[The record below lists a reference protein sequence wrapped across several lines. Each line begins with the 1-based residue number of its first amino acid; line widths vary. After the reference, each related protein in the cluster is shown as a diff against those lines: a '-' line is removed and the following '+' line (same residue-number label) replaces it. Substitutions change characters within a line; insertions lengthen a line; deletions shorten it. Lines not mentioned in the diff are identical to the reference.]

1 MPPVTPK
8 DSKKRSILDVKSS
21 RITKKP
27 VSLSTPSMAVK
38 STRASLLRKERTA
51 LSSSQRTDSRPPAVS
66 GLSPSQTIKKPS
78 GEPRRSGTSTTR
90 LPVATPLALKA
101 PRIQPRRQNPIVSH
115 SSQTEQPDTT
125 TSNIRKSVEL
135 LNTTT
140 KKRCV
145 IDTTRPAAATRPPT
159 TTPTPSLRA
168 PRIQPRK
175 QNPIMPLSSKLKQ
188 PNTTTTRPPIATPLS
203 LRTPRIQP
211 RKQNPIMPRSS
222 KPEQPTTTI
231 SDTVA
236 AKTKNI
242 SSKSLDTNVKKR
254 CALDEKVK
262 VPSIVQS
269 NPFHVAKVESSRTH

>member
-27 VSLSTPSMAVK
+27 V
-38 STRASLLRKERTA
+38 TRASLLRKERTA
-51 LSSSQRTDSRPPAVS
+51 LSSSQRTDSRPPAGS

-101 PRIQPRRQNPIVSH
+101 PRIQPRRQKPIVSR

-125 TSNIRKSVEL
+125 ISNIVAAGTKRKSVE
-135 LNTTT
+135 
-140 KKRCV
+140 
-145 IDTTRPAAATRPPT
+145 
-159 TTPTPSLRA
+159 
-168 PRIQPRK
+168 
-175 QNPIMPLSSKLKQ
+175 
-188 PNTTTTRPPIATPLS
+188 
-203 LRTPRIQP
+203 TPRIQP

-222 KPEQPTTTI
+222 KPEQPATTI

-236 AKTKNI
+236 ARTKNI

-254 CALDEKVK
+254 YVLNKKVK

-269 NPFHVAKVESSRTH
+269 NPIHIAKVGSSRTH